1 MAPGFQLRPRSRQS
15 MQVSRTRSIG
25 CCNTKSTR
33 KCAVSRPKTA
43 ARVCARFW
51 RSVRRILPGVNVG
64 AGLVPA
70 SRVKMRRA
78 GINPAPTIMR
88 LQNRLAFIT
97 GGGRGIGRAIAI
109 AFAREGAS
117 VAVAARTLKQ
127 VKAVA
132 KDISREFSVDALPLK
147 LDV

>member
-15 MQVSRTRSIG
+15 MRVSRTRSIG

-51 RSVRRILPGVNVG
+51 RSVRRILQEGKSFVWVVVLGFRGSKPKNKQKTRNKNLETVM
-64 AGLVPA
+64 
-70 SRVKMRRA
+70 K
-78 GINPAPTIMR
+78 

-97 GGGRGIGRAIAI
+97 GGGRG
-109 AFAREGAS
+109 
-117 VAVAARTLKQ
+117 
-127 VKAVA
+127 
-132 KDISREFSVDALPLK
+132 
-147 LDV
+147 